1 MTSEFPLMLDVTGL
15 VGGNYHASPSATPSY
30 WSASQIMAEHE
41 ARSRPGTLT
50 PIKEEYLGHFTEFG
64 ASSNEYHNITGASN
78 NDYHEISDP
87 GLSNLAY
94 SSTPIRPPL
103 PPVSN
108 LAVMDS
114 CSDSVDSGG
123 GAGLS
128 EPEMFSMGVQTV
140 APSCIAAIRQSSDL
154 VMVNQQHGKQS
165 SLV

>member
-15 VGGNYHASPSATPSY
+15 GGGTYHASPTY

-50 PIKEEYLGHFTEFG
+50 PITEEYLGHFTEFG
-64 ASSNEYHNITGASN
+64 ASNSEYHDITGN

-94 SSTPIRPPL
+94 NSTPIRPPL
-103 PPVSN
+103 PPASN

-123 GAGLS
+123 AGLP

-154 VMVNQQHGKQS
+154 VSVNQQHHGKQS